1 MDSDKGKVYLVGGGP
16 GDPGLITVK
25 GLRRLQ
31 QADVVVYDRLV
42 DVRLLEHARKDAERV
57 YVGKGPD
64 QHAMSQQDI
73 NRLLVDRASN
83 GQTVVRLKGGDP
95 FVFGRGGEEAL
106 ALAEA
111 GLDFEVVPG
120 VTSAVAAPAY
130 AGVPVT
136 HRGIASSVTIVSA
149 SEDPTKEGSSV
160 RWDALAKIGG
170 TIVALMGWSALD
182 KVAETLMAEGMSPD
196 TPVALVHWG
205 TEPHQKT
212 VSGTLRDIR
221 AKGTEAGLTSPV
233 TAVIGEVADLR
244 ERIRWFDKKPLFGK
258 TALVTRSR
266 SQASALSSLLED
278 EGARAVELPTIR
290 FERSESFTEMDLAIE
305 SLGEFQWVVFTSAN
319 GVEAFFDRMKELGR
333 DARRFGGV
341 NVASIGPAT
350 SAALAKR
357 GVIADIV
364 PQQYVA
370 ESLLESLSERVK
382 HGDRMLLPRADIGRD
397 VLDKGLTTMGARVQR
412 VVTYRTVTP
421 PESKQLATELL
432 SAGSVDVVTFTS
444 SSTVEN
450 LIGILEGDA
459 SKLKGAVVA
468 CIGPITAASAEAAG
482 LQVDVVASEH
492 TIPGLVD
499 AIKGAFLT

>member
-1 MDSDKGKVYLVGGGP
+1 MDSHKGKVYLVGGGP

-31 QADVVVYDRLV
+31 KADVVVYDRLV
-42 DVRLLEHARKDAERV
+42 DARLLEHAREDAERV

-64 QHAMSQQDI
+64 QHAMSQEEI
-73 NRLLVDRASN
+73 NRLLVDCASQ
-83 GQTVVRLKGGDP
+83 GQIVVRLKGGDP

-136 HRGIASSVTIVSA
+136 HRGVASSVTIVSA

-160 RWDALAKIGG
+160 RWDALAKTGG

-182 KVAETLMAEGMSPD
+182 KVTKTLIAEGMSPD

-221 AKGTEAGLTSPV
+221 SKGTEAGLTSPV

-244 ERIRWFDKKPLFGK
+244 ERIRWFDEKPLFGK
-258 TALVTRSR
+258 TVLVTRSR

-278 EGARAVELPTIR
+278 EGARAIELPTIR
-290 FERSESFTEMDLAIE
+290 FERAEPFTEMDLAIE

-333 DARRFGGV
+333 DARQFGGA

-357 GVIADIV
+357 GVIADLV
-364 PQQYVA
+364 PREYVA
-370 ESLLESLSERVK
+370 ESLLESLAERVRP
-382 HGDRMLLPRADIGRD
+382 GDKILLPRADIGRN
-397 VLDKGLTTMGARVQR
+397 VLEEGLAVMGAQVQR
-412 VVTYRTVTP
+412 VVAYRTVTP

-432 SAGSVDVVTFTS
+432 SGGSVDVVTFTS

-459 SKLKGAVVA
+459 SKLNGAVVA
-468 CIGPITAASAEAAG
+468 CIGPITAASADAAG
-482 LQVDVVASEH
+482 LKVDVVASEH
-492 TIPGLVD
+492 TIPGLVE

>member
-1 MDSDKGKVYLVGGGP
+1 MDSKQGKVFLVGGGP

-25 GLRRLQ
+25 GLTKLQ

-42 DVRLLEHARKDAERV
+42 DVRLLDHARKDAERV

-64 QHAMSQQDI
+64 QHAMSQEEI
-73 NRLLVDRASN
+73 NRMLVDRASQ
-83 GQTVVRLKGGDP
+83 GQSVVRLKGGDP

-120 VTSAVAAPAY
+120 VTSAVAVPAY

-160 RWDALAKIGG
+160 RWDALAKTGG

-182 KVAETLMAEGMSPD
+182 KVTETLIAEGMSPD
-196 TPVALVHWG
+196 TPAALVHWG

-212 VSGTLRDIR
+212 VVGTLRDIR
-221 AKGTEAGLTSPV
+221 SKGAEAGLTSPV

-258 TALVTRSR
+258 TVLVTRSR

-290 FERSESFTEMDLAIE
+290 FERAEPFTEMDLAIE

-319 GVEAFFDRMKELGR
+319 GVEAFFDRMKELGQ
-333 DARRFGGV
+333 DARQFSGA

-350 SAALAKR
+350 SAALAKQ
-357 GVIADIV
+357 GVITDLV
-364 PQQYVA
+364 PQQYLA
-370 ESLLESLSERVK
+370 ESLLESVSEHVK
-382 HGDRMLLPRADIGRD
+382 PGDRILLPRADIGRN
-397 VLDKGLTTMGARVQR
+397 VLEEGLADMGAQVQR
-412 VVTYRTVTP
+412 LVAYRTVTP

-432 SAGSVDVVTFTS
+432 DGGSVDVVTFTS

-450 LIGILEGDA
+450 LMGILEGDA
-459 SKLKGAVVA
+459 SKLNGPVVA

-482 LQVDVVASEH
+482 LRVNVVASEH
-492 TIPGLVD
+492 TIPGLVE

>member
-1 MDSDKGKVYLVGGGP
+1 MDSKQGKVFLVGGGP

-42 DVRLLEHARKDAERV
+42 NVRLLEHARKDAERV

-64 QHAMSQQDI
+64 QHAMSQEEI
-73 NRLLVDRASN
+73 NRLLVDRASQ
-83 GQTVVRLKGGDP
+83 GQFVVRLKGGDP
-95 FVFGRGGEEAL
+95 FIFGRGGEEAL

-111 GLDFEVVPG
+111 GLPFEVVPG

-160 RWDALAKIGG
+160 RWDALAKTGG
-170 TIVALMGWSALD
+170 TIVALMGWNALD
-182 KVAETLMAEGMSPD
+182 KVAETLIAEGMSPG
-196 TPVALVHWG
+196 TPAVLVHWG

-212 VSGTLRDIR
+212 VVGTLCNIR
-221 AKGTEAGLTSPV
+221 SKGEEVGLTSPV
-233 TAVIGEVADLR
+233 TAVIGAVADLR
-244 ERIRWFDKKPLFGK
+244 EHIRWFDEKPLFGK
-258 TALVTRSR
+258 TVLVTRSR
-266 SQASALSSLLED
+266 AQASALSSLLED
-278 EGARAVELPTIR
+278 EGARAIELPTIR
-290 FERSESFTEMDLAIE
+290 FERAETFTEMDLAIE

-333 DARRFGGV
+333 DARQFGGA

-350 SAALAKR
+350 SASLAKR
-357 GVIADIV
+357 GVMADLV

-370 ESLLESLSERVK
+370 ESLLESLAERVRP
-382 HGDRMLLPRADIGRD
+382 GDKILLPRADIGRN
-397 VLDKGLTTMGARVQR
+397 VLEEGLAGMGAQVQR
-412 VVTYRTVTP
+412 LVAYRTVTP
-421 PESKQLATELL
+421 PESKELATELL
-432 SAGSVDVVTFTS
+432 DGGSVDVVTFTS

-450 LIGILEGDA
+450 LMGILEGDA
-459 SKLKGAVVA
+459 SKLNGAVVA

-482 LQVDVVASEH
+482 LRVKVVASEY
-492 TIPGLVD
+492 TIPGLVE

>member
-1 MDSDKGKVYLVGGGP
+1 MDSKQGKVFLVGGGP

-42 DVRLLEHARKDAERV
+42 NVRLLDHARKDAERI
-57 YVGKGPD
+57 YAGKGPN
-64 QHAMSQQDI
+64 QYAMSQQDI
-73 NRLLVDRASN
+73 NRLLVDRALQ
-83 GQTVVRLKGGDP
+83 GQCVVRLKGGDP

-130 AGVPVT
+130 SGVPVT

-160 RWDALAKIGG
+160 RWDALAKTGG
-170 TIVALMGWSALD
+170 TIVALMGWNALD

-212 VSGTLRDIR
+212 VSGTLRNIR
-221 AKGTEAGLTSPV
+221 SKGSEAGLTSPV

-258 TALVTRSR
+258 TVLVTRSR
-266 SQASALSSLLED
+266 AQASALSSLLED
-278 EGARAVELPTIR
+278 DGARAVELPTIR
-290 FERSESFTEMDLAIE
+290 FERAEPFTEMDLAIE

-333 DARRFGGV
+333 DARQFAGAK
-341 NVASIGPAT
+341 VAAIGPAT
-350 SAALAKR
+350 SGALAKQ
-357 GVIADIV
+357 GVISDLV

-370 ESLLESLSERVK
+370 ESLLESLAECVRS
-382 HGDRMLLPRADIGRD
+382 GDRILLPRADIGRNA
-397 VLDKGLTTMGARVQR
+397 LEEGLAGMGARVQR
-412 VVTYRTVTP
+412 LVAYRTVTP
-421 PESKQLATELL
+421 PESKQLAMELL
-432 SAGSVDVVTFTS
+432 SGGSVDVVTFTS

-450 LIGILEGDA
+450 LMGILEGDA
-459 SKLKGAVVA
+459 SKLNCAVVA
-468 CIGPITAASAEAAG
+468 CIGPITAASADAAG
-482 LQVDVVASEH
+482 LKVDVVASEH
-492 TIPGLVD
+492 TIPGLVE
-499 AIKGAFLT
+499 AIKGAFPT

>member
-1 MDSDKGKVYLVGGGP
+1 MDSKQGKVFLVGGGP

-42 DVRLLEHARKDAERV
+42 NVRLLDHARKDAERI

-64 QHAMSQQDI
+64 QHVMSQQDI
-73 NRLLVDRASN
+73 NRLLVDRASQ
-83 GQTVVRLKGGDP
+83 GQFVVRLKGGDP

-136 HRGIASSVTIVSA
+136 HRGVASSVTIVSA

-160 RWDALAKIGG
+160 RWDALAKTGG

-182 KVAETLMAEGMSPD
+182 KVAKTLIAEGMSPD

-212 VSGTLRDIR
+212 VVGTLCNIR
-221 AKGTEAGLTSPV
+221 AKGEEAGLTSPV

-244 ERIRWFDKKPLFGK
+244 EHIRWFDEKPLFGK
-258 TALVTRSR
+258 TVLVTRSR
-266 SQASALSSLLED
+266 TQASALSSLLED

-290 FERSESFTEMDLAIE
+290 FERAEPFTEMDLAIE

-333 DARRFGGV
+333 DARRFGGAK
-341 NVASIGPAT
+341 VASIGPAT
-350 SAALAKR
+350 SASLAKR
-357 GVIADIV
+357 GVITDLV

-382 HGDRMLLPRADIGRD
+382 PGDRMLLPRADIGRN
-397 VLDKGLTTMGARVQR
+397 VLEEGLAGMEARVQR
-412 VVTYRTVTP
+412 LVAYRTVTP
-421 PESKQLATELL
+421 PESKQLAMELL
-432 SAGSVDVVTFTS
+432 SGGSVDVVTFTS

-450 LIGILEGDA
+450 LMGILEGDA
-459 SKLKGAVVA
+459 SRLNGAVVA

-482 LQVDVVASEH
+482 LKVDVEASEH
-492 TIPGLVD
+492 TIPGLVE